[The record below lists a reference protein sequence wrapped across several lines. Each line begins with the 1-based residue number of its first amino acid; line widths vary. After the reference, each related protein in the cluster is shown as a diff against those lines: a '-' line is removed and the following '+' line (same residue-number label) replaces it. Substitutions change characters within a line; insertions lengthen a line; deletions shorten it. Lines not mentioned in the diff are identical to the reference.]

1 MAFGAP
7 CFFHRTKDNFSKYI
21 SYLRAFSSEILFL
34 SPPFLVVSPPI
45 LVLSPPRHF
54 LRVASAKPGE
64 NRSFLFEG
72 VLFLPPGFPF
82 FSPGA
87 QFRKTNAFRNPEIPA
102 RFQLESKFSN
112 GSTHGGAL
120 TPSNTCRHPADLLRA
135 KCRPHLSAQTA
146 AGPPSRPSVVEERQR
161 TEESGAST
169 AQREVQ
175 MQWGKTCKLDVQQFD
190 RKYS

>member
-64 NRSFLFEG
+64 NKSFLFEG

-112 GSTHGGAL
+112 RCFDPLKYMQASSRPASGQVSATSVSANSCGTSISTFGCGGAA
-120 TPSNTCRHPADLLRA
+120 THRR
-135 KCRPHLSAQTA
+135 K
-146 AGPPSRPSVVEERQR
+146 
-161 TEESGAST
+161 
-169 AQREVQ
+169 
-175 MQWGKTCKLDVQQFD
+175 WGKHRTT
-190 RKYS
+190 RSPNAMG